1 MGNTSSTGKKNDI
14 KKEFSEKLLFRTV
27 NKISSDLIL
36 NTNNVDLLKFMNPEH
51 CNIII
56 NLTSNILN
64 DNFTK
69 NQLRII
75 NNKIKKISGS
85 KVDSIKEDSTK
96 EDSTKEDSTKEDSTK
111 VDSINIDEKTYQNYT
126 KKNDI
131 CKEIAIYYVK
141 IVHIFSAISIIID
154 KENPI
159 CNKTDKFTYEK
170 SEKNKDFDISVS
182 AKICGGGEP
191 KKLISDNGIPELEN
205 LYKDEYIHEKKEF
218 VMSDKQQK
226 KYDKDV
232 KTFYKSYTGNDK
244 PDNIK
249 TFSEIPL
256 FDFKSIELCKKMKE
270 KSREVLKG
278 NSKNSNIINFA
289 NHLATIMNNSRK
301 YDINLIKIL
310 NILFIPDIDGINY
323 IINENI
329 SYEDIDE
336 IIEKVRKIIIEIY
349 LSCDKD
355 YRTGIKLFETL
366 LLDKNIELAYKR
378 LNNNSS
384 KNLNTDINPDYY
396 EKIKKENDDIQKI
409 HDDSEKILK
418 EADEVKN
425 RVMENEKKE
434 KEEDKK
440 IEDAEKQRAFDED
453 IYNKSIGELSDNY
466 DITPEAMKLLTVIE
480 KINNNKCPRGHV
492 MERCGDDE
500 GGICDVCDDDI
511 EPGDNYMCCI
521 EDDCDF
527 DICKR
532 EHTQEQIIASYL
544 KNGNEVDLQ
553 SKEE

>member
-75 NNKIKKISGS
+75 NNKIKKNSGS
-85 KVDSIKEDSTK
+85 KEDSTK
-96 EDSTKEDSTKEDSTK
+96 EDSTKVDSIKVDSTKVDSIK

-218 VMSDKQQK
+218 VMSDKQK
-226 KYDKDV
+226 KNM
-232 KTFYKSYTGNDK
+232 T
-244 PDNIK
+244 
-249 TFSEIPL
+249 
-256 FDFKSIELCKKMKE
+256 KM
-270 KSREVLKG
+270 LKHFT
-278 NSKNSNIINFA
+278 KVIQA
-289 NHLATIMNNSRK
+289 M
-301 YDINLIKIL
+301 INLIILKLSPKYLYLIL
-310 NILFIPDIDGINY
+310 NLLNY
-323 IINENI
+323 
-329 SYEDIDE
+329 
-336 IIEKVRKIIIEIY
+336 V
-349 LSCDKD
+349 
-355 YRTGIKLFETL
+355 
-366 LLDKNIELAYKR
+366 
-378 LNNNSS
+378 
-384 KNLNTDINPDYY
+384 
-396 EKIKKENDDIQKI
+396 KK
-409 HDDSEKILK
+409 
-418 EADEVKN
+418 
-425 RVMENEKKE
+425 
-434 KEEDKK
+434 
-440 IEDAEKQRAFDED
+440 
-453 IYNKSIGELSDNY
+453 
-466 DITPEAMKLLTVIE
+466 
-480 KINNNKCPRGHV
+480 
-492 MERCGDDE
+492 
-500 GGICDVCDDDI
+500 
-511 EPGDNYMCCI
+511 
-521 EDDCDF
+521 
-527 DICKR
+527 
-532 EHTQEQIIASYL
+532 
-544 KNGNEVDLQ
+544 
-553 SKEE
+553 